1 LPISPPTLELVGDSP
16 AFRRAVVDLDRVAPL
31 SVPVVLRGP
40 SGAGKELFAR
50 RLHEKSGRTGALI
63 PVNCAALPADL
74 AEAMLFGHRRGAYT
88 GATEAGVG
96 LVAAADHGTLF
107 LDEVAELTLPLQAK
121 LLRVLQEGAVLP
133 VGEHHE
139 RKVSVRVVCASHRDL
154 RAAVAAGRFRE
165 DLYYRLARV
174 EVVLPRLADR
184 GRDVVTIAR
193 RLLDGAELREV
204 GVFALAR
211 QAEPVLLAYDWPGN
225 VRELQSALLRAALRA
240 RRGVITAAD
249 LEAVLGLAVVD
260 REPEPRAPRVLDL
273 LRRSGALSIGDLR
286 AVIEMPSTSMKRLL
300 LGLVASGDVEVVGEG
315 RTTRYRLPE
324 VAAPVDDRAAIAL
337 DIVRREG
344 RVTRQAL
351 VEAARV
357 PDRTASRVLGE
368 LVAAGA
374 LLPDGRKGRAG
385 GYVAAQV

>member
-1 LPISPPTLELVGDSP
+1 
-16 AFRRAVVDLDRVAPL
+16 
-31 SVPVVLRGP
+31 
-40 SGAGKELFAR
+40 
-50 RLHEKSGRTGALI
+50 
-63 PVNCAALPADL
+63 
-74 AEAMLFGHRRGAYT
+74 
-88 GATEAGVG
+88 
-96 LVAAADHGTLF
+96 
-107 LDEVAELTLPLQAK
+107 
-121 LLRVLQEGAVLP
+121 
-133 VGEHHE
+133 VGEHRE
-139 RKVSVRVVCASHRDL
+139 RKVTVRVVCASHRDL
-154 RAAVAAGRFRE
+154 RAAVAAGAFRE

-174 EVVLPRLADR
+174 EVVLPAPADR
-184 GRDVVTIAR
+184 GRVVVVIAR
-193 RLLDGAELREV
+193 ALLDGAELREV
-204 GVFALAR
+204 GTFTLAR
-211 QAEPVLLAYDWPGN
+211 PAEAVLVAHDWPGN

-249 LEAVLGLAVVD
+249 LEAVLGRAVVD
-260 REPEPRAPRVLDL
+260 REPEPKAPRVLDL

-286 AVIEMPSTSMKRLL
+286 AVVEMPSTSMKRLL
-300 LGLVASGDVEVVGEG
+300 AGLVASGDVEVVGEG

-324 VAAPVDDRAAIAL
+324 IASLGDDRAAIAL

-385 GYVAAQV
+385 GDVAPQV